1 MCDSRSRA
9 PSASASSV
17 LFLLLLVILFLLQSY
32 LIYSLFTSK
41 VPSGNDFY
49 PRWKGTRALLMEG
62 RAPTRKK

>member
-1 MCDSRSRA
+1 MPDSRARV
-9 PSASASSV
+9 PSGSASSV

-62 RAPTRKK
+62 RAPTRKR